1 MAANG
6 PLTAPTGRKLF
17 GTDGVRG
24 VAGEF
29 VTAELALSLARAAT
43 ARVTAARGDRHPR
56 VLVIRDTR
64 ESGEMLEAAVAAGIA
79 AAGGEALL
87 GGILPTPGAP
97 LLIRRHGFGLAVV
110 LSASHNPY
118 RDNGIKFFGGD
129 GFKLSDA
136 TELEIERTLDEP
148 PAPAIPGR
156 IRRFHGALDGYEA
169 ALEERFAG
177 LDLRGRRIV
186 LDCANGATFE
196 VAPAI
201 FRRLGAEVEVV
212 GAEPDGRNINASC
225 GSTHVETLADV
236 VRDGGH
242 DAGFA
247 FDGDGDRVLA
257 VDRNGT
263 VVDGDELIA
272 LAAVHLGVP
281 GVAVTVMTNYGFHTG
296 MSAAGVEVV
305 TTQVG
310 DRYVLEALRERN
322 WALGGEQSGH
332 IIEMGFVPSGDGI
345 AAALL
350 TLEALGDADLAD
362 RAAMEKLPQRL
373 VNVRVRDRD
382 EAQRHDEVR
391 VAVERESAALEGR
404 GRVLLRPSGTEP
416 VVRVMVEAPTAE
428 EADEACARLVAA
440 VERAAGSQD

>member
-1 MAANG
+1 VAAANG
-6 PLTAPTGRKLF
+6 GARTRKLF

-29 VTAELALSLARAAT
+29 VTAELGLALARAAT
-43 ARVTAARGDRHPR
+43 ARVTPHVEHAR
-56 VLVIRDTR
+56 VLIIRDTR
-64 ESGEMLEAAVAAGIA
+64 ESGEMLEAAVAAGIT

-97 LLIRRHGFGLAVV
+97 LLVRRHGFDLAVV

-118 RDNGIKFFGGD
+118 EDNGIKFFGGD

-136 TELEIERTLDEP
+136 TELEIERHLEEP
-148 PAPAIPGR
+148 PAPARPGR
-156 IRRFHGALDGYEA
+156 VRRFLTALDGYEA
-169 ALEERFAG
+169 ALFARFG
-177 LDLRGRRIV
+177 DLDLRGRRIA

-196 VAPAI
+196 SAPAI
-201 FRRLGAEVEVV
+201 FRRLGAEVDVIA
-212 GAEPDGRNINASC
+212 AEPDGRNINAGC
-225 GSTHVETLADV
+225 GSTHIQTLVEA
-236 VRDGGH
+236 VREGGH

-257 VDRNGT
+257 VDRTGG

-272 LAAVHLGVP
+272 LAAKHLRVP
-281 GVAVTVMTNYGFHTG
+281 GVAVTVMTNYGFHTA
-296 MSAAGVEVV
+296 MRDAGIEVA
-305 TTQVG
+305 TTDVG
-310 DRYVLEALRERN
+310 DRYVLEALRERG

-350 TLEALGDADLAD
+350 TLEALEGGDLAE
-362 RAAMEKLPQRL
+362 RHAMEKLPQRL
-373 VNVRVRDRD
+373 VNVRVADREAFREARDVH
-382 EAQRHDEVR
+382 A
-391 VAVERESAALEGR
+391 AAEREGAALEGR

-416 VVRVMVEAPTAE
+416 LVRVMVEAPTE
-428 EADEACARLVAA
+428 DEADDVCRRLAAA
-440 VERAAGSQD
+440 VETALS